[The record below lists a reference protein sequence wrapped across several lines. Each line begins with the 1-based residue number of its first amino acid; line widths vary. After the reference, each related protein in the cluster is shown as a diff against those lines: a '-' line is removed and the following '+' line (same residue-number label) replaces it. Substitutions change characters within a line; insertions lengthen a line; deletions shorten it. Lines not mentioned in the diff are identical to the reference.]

1 MPKNLIP
8 VVLSLA
14 AVLLGLLAS
23 SFLFQPE
30 PTDFKSGTRLNPPR
44 QIAPFALTDA
54 NSQPF
59 TPAQFSGR
67 WSLVFAGFTH
77 CPDVCPTTLTLLK
90 QVTQQLEAEGKP
102 LQVVFLSIDPGR
114 DRPEAL
120 KTYVEYFNPG
130 FIGVTAQ
137 EPALMNFARGLG
149 MVYAKVEGKSPG
161 EYTMDHSTAM
171 VLVNPQ
177 GQIEAY
183 ITAPHQAATIVSD
196 LSRIIPSR
204 S

>member
-1 MPKNLIP
+1 MPKTLIP

-14 AVLLGLLAS
+14 AVLLGLVAS
-23 SFLFQPE
+23 SFVFQPE
-30 PTDFKSGTRLNPPR
+30 PTDFKSGTQLNPPR

-54 NSQPF
+54 NGQPF
-59 TPAQFSGR
+59 TPARLADQ
-67 WSLVFAGFTH
+67 WTLVFAGFTH

-90 QVTQQLEAEGKP
+90 QVTQQLQAQNKP
-102 LQVVFLSIDPGR
+102 LQVVFLSVDPER

-120 KTYVEYFNPG
+120 KTYVEYFNPD

-137 EPALMNFARGLG
+137 EPALMDFARGLG

-161 EYTMDHSTAM
+161 EYSMDHSTAM
-171 VLVNPQ
+171 VLINPK

-183 ITAPHQAATIVSD
+183 ITAPHQAAAIVSD
-196 LSRIIPSR
+196 LSQLISAR